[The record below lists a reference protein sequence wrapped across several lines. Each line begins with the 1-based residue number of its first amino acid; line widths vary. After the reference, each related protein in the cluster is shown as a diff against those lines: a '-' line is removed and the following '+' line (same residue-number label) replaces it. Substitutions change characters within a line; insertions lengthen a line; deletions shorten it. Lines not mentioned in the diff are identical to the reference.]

1 MTPAPIHAILNEF
14 TTEPMKFS
22 LDSKLFYIGA
32 NTKANQGDEQFG
44 ISIGKYYFGVYDNK
58 PCAGKLN
65 KHGALIINR

>member
-1 MTPAPIHAILNEF
+1 
-14 TTEPMKFS
+14 MKFS

-32 NTKANQGDEQFG
+32 NTNANQGDEQFG

>member
-1 MTPAPIHAILNEF
+1 MTPAPIQAILESF

-32 NTKANQGDEQFG
+32 NTNANQGDEQFG